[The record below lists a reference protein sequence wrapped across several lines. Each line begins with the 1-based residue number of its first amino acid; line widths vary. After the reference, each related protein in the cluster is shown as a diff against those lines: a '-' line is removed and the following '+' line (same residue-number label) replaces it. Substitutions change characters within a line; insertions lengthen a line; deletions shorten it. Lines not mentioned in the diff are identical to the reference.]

1 MVPTRP
7 VSCAGSPKLSN
18 SLSCFPYRD
27 NSRTPTFMAENTS
40 VNLAVVGGGPG
51 GYAAA
56 FLAADI
62 GLTVT
67 LIDPEV
73 NPGGVCLYRGCIPSK
88 ALLHVAKL
96 IEESHQA
103 KNWGIEFSAP
113 KIDLARLRSW
123 KESVVQR
130 LTGGLGQL
138 SKQRKVKYIQGRAGF
153 ETSNTLRVTKAD
165 GSSESLSFDRIL
177 LATGS
182 RPAIIPSLKIDS
194 PRMMDSTGALNLPD
208 IPKSLLVVGGGY
220 IGLELGSVYAA
231 LGTRVTVVEMLS
243 GLLPGADRD
252 LVLPLHK
259 RLEKMF
265 EAILLNTTVAAVKD
279 EGAGIRATFEGPEV
293 KEREKVFDR
302 VLVSVGRKPNSE
314 IPGLEKTQVKLG
326 PKGFIQVNQ
335 QLQTGDPSIS
345 AIGDVVG
352 EPMLAHKA
360 MHEGRTAVEAI
371 AGHKVAFEPAAIP
384 AVVFTDPE
392 VAWAGLTETQ
402 AQKENREVK
411 VAKFPWAASGRAVT
425 LDRPEGMTKI
435 IFDPHTERVLGVG
448 IVGVSAGE
456 MIAEGVL
463 AIEMAAL
470 AHDVA
475 KTIHPHPTL
484 SETVMNAA
492 EVFFGTATDIYRPK
506 RG

>member
-1 MVPTRP
+1 MSEST
-7 VSCAGSPKLSN
+7 KLN
-18 SLSCFPYRD
+18 I
-27 NSRTPTFMAENTS
+27 
-40 VNLAVVGGGPG
+40 AVIGGGPG

-56 FLAADI
+56 FLAADL
-62 GLTVT
+62 GMSVT
-67 LIDPEV
+67 LIDPEL

-103 KNWGIEFSAP
+103 KDWGIEFGAP
-113 KIDLARLRSW
+113 KIDLARLRSF
-123 KESVVQR
+123 KENVVKK
-130 LTGGLGQL
+130 LTGGLGVL
-138 SKQRKVKYIQGRAGF
+138 SKQRKVTYVQGRAAF
-153 ETSNTLRVTKAD
+153 ENSTTLLVTKNE
-165 GSSESLSFDRIL
+165 GSQQTLTFDRIII
-177 LATGS
+177 ATGS
-182 RPAIIPSLKIDS
+182 RPAIVPTLKLDT
-194 PRMMDSTGALNLPD
+194 PRMMDSTGALNLED
-208 IPKSLLVVGGGY
+208 IPGSLLVVGGGY
-220 IGLELGSVYAA
+220 IGLELGSVYAS
-231 LGTRVTVVEMLS
+231 LGTRVTVVEMLP

-279 EGAGIRATFEGPEV
+279 EGNGIRATLKAQDGAEQQ
-293 KEREKVFDR
+293 KVFDR

-314 IPGLEKTQVKLG
+314 IPGLDKTRVQVG
-326 PKGFIQVNQ
+326 QRGFIQVSK
-335 QLQTGDPSIS
+335 QLQTDDPAIY

-360 MHEGRTAVEAI
+360 SHEGRVAVEAI
-371 AGHKVAFEPAAIP
+371 AGHKVAFEPNAIP

-411 VAKFPWAASGRAVT
+411 VAKFPWAASGRAIT
-425 LDRPEGMTKI
+425 LDRPEGVTKM
-435 IFDPHTERVLGVG
+435 IFDPQSERVLGVG
-448 IVGVSAGE
+448 IVGAGAGE

-470 AHDVA
+470 AKDVA
-475 KTIHPHPTL
+475 LTIHPHPTL
-484 SETVMNAA
+484 SETVMESA
-492 EVFFGTATDIYRPK
+492 EVFFGTSTHIYRPK
-506 RG
+506 R